1 VDAQQAG
8 RGQLAATA
16 ITVASQTMTDG
27 VRTDWIDVC
36 GQTALSQ
43 IERRLNERGY
53 QLAHGVLAE
62 GLFTWHVTDAA
73 PGWTESIYMV
83 TVALRDGDEIQALI
97 EGLF

>member
-1 VDAQQAG
+1 
-8 RGQLAATA
+8 
-16 ITVASQTMTDG
+16 M
-27 VRTDWIDVC
+27 RTDWVDVC

-53 QLAHGVLAE
+53 RLSDGQLAT
-62 GLFTWHVTDAA
+62 GLYTWHVTDAA

>member
-1 VDAQQAG
+1 
-8 RGQLAATA
+8 
-16 ITVASQTMTDG
+16 M
-27 VRTDWIDVC
+27 RTDWIDVC

-53 QLAHGVLAE
+53 QLANDRFATG
-62 GLFTWHVTDAA
+62 FYTWHVTDAA